1 MGIIAER
8 LTKWFTD
15 DRVRDVIGNNPTIF
29 EMAWEELDEKL
40 RYLQYTMNVSAYRI
54 AMTPKSLTHDLEF
67 FRLRFE
73 FLSRSGNYRH
83 PDPGAK
89 SAVPTEASPLLHLI
103 TDTEDERLALYQ
115 ILDVPQFIFAL
126 IKSYTLTIQVYPQV
140 LSWNDYGRI

>member
-15 DRVRDVIGNNPTIF
+15 DRVRDVMGNNPTIF

-103 TDTEDERLALYQ
+103 TDTEDER
-115 ILDVPQFIFAL
+115 
-126 IKSYTLTIQVYPQV
+126 
-140 LSWNDYGRI
+140 